1 MLNVVSNSVAYTLYS
16 GSRALRAFQG
26 VDPQGGESVSDYWSG
41 MVAVGSTVYGVPF
54 SAEPFLAVHACD
66 SSHTVPREVRR
77 GIFPRLLG

>member
-1 MLNVVSNSVAYTLYS
+1 M
-16 GSRALRAFQG
+16 
-26 VDPQGGESVSDYWSG
+26 SDYWSG